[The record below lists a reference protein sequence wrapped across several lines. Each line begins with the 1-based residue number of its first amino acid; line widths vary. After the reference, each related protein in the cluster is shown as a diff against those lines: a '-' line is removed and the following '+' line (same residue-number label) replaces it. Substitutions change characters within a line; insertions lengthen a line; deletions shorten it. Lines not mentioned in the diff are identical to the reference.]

1 MSFSLTGALTAA
13 DQAKLVLHVGSDSF
27 AFSDAA
33 GPSGT
38 QTYTWEDTGLDWSM
52 DDFVTLRLREAP
64 AASTDATLSGLVVND
79 GAKDLALTPGFASGT
94 TSYSASVANEVG
106 EVTVTATPTDA
117 GASIEYL
124 DGSDMTLA
132 DADTDAGHQVAVADG
147 DTVIK
152 VKVTAEDGDTTQI
165 YTVTVNRAAA
175 TTPTCTL
182 NTGDVWC
189 GVVTVSRFLFAGVV
203 YVEGFGPGEGDLSD
217 KDFMYGTNSYT
228 IDLVATQ
235 DGDNVLFFSL
245 SSALTSGDRA
255 GLAVHVD
262 GSTASFAFS
271 TAAYDAGAS
280 HRYSWTGTG
289 LSWAGS
295 PPPP

>member
-203 YVEGFGPGEGDLSD
+203 YVEGFGPGEGDLSYVTTNNAVRRD
-217 KDFMYGTNSYT
+217 ASPLECSGDFRTGCSVRVRVTCPTRISCT
-228 IDLVATQ
+228 ERTVTQ
-235 DGDNVLFFSL
+235 LISSRRKMAIMFFS
-245 SSALTSGDRA
+245 S
-255 GLAVHVD
+255 V
-262 GSTASFAFS
+262 
-271 TAAYDAGAS
+271 
-280 HRYSWTGTG
+280 
-289 LSWAGS
+289 
-295 PPPP
+295 